1 MARRAETPRLLGVQS
16 APAADAVTT
25 LDEAD
30 DADDDP
36 VEDEFEYAGTVELV
50 RDTVAFVAEDPPN
63 FAASAK
69 MQHGHMRGK

>member
-1 MARRAETPRLLGVQS
+1 MARRAEVPRVLGIQS
-16 APAADAVTT
+16 APAAEAVTM
-25 LDEAD
+25 LDEAE

-50 RDTVAFVAEDPPN
+50 RDTVPFVAEDPPN

-69 MQHGHMRGK
+69 MQHDHVRGK